1 MRRLI
6 LALAGML
13 LLSNS
18 AVAQDGVPDLRA
30 TAVGRPLAA
39 ALDTCG
45 IQVIRHSMPK
55 GIGGLWLDTKHLI
68 ILAQD
73 LEGSEATLVLA
84 HESTH
89 AARTCAGLTPP
100 QPADVEARP
109 AWIDAMLDEEAEALV
124 TEASMAAELISGG
137 VEDAREAAARRPFVD
152 PLLAML
158 VDGVPRAQVRAA
170 ARHAIEQTTY
180 RKYYESLFS
189 LSAAR

>member
-6 LALAGML
+6 LALAGIL
-13 LLSNS
+13 VLSTA

-39 ALDTCG
+39 ALESCG
-45 IQVIRHSMPK
+45 VQVIRHSMPK

-73 LEGSEATLVLA
+73 LEGSEAVLVLA

-89 AARTCAGLTPP
+89 ATRACAGLTPP
-100 QPADVEARP
+100 RPADPEARS
-109 AWIDAMLDEEAEALV
+109 AWIDAMLDEEAEALL
-124 TEASMAAELISGG
+124 TEAAMAVELVSSG
-137 VEDAREAAARRPFVD
+137 VEDAREAAGRRPFVG
-152 PLLAML
+152 PLVAML
-158 VDGVPRAQVRAA
+158 EDGVPKAQVRAA

-189 LSAAR
+189 LSAA